1 MGFFKSLIDTII
13 SATAS
18 TFSFKDNTLIFKVSS
33 DEFYTYEL
41 GNYDLKTRHDPYVL
55 EAYTLKNK
63 DISLEYIKVDEDTS
77 WNGSA
82 ISFYETFF
90 QNELKIKSLVKIEDV
105 EISNYV
111 FRIYKIDDSFCF
123 FYIYIYEVNKDI
135 FIIDTKGELYNNLIK
150 KFKNDYSNKLEDI
163 EKGDI
168 NFDISLVKRNSIED
182 FFSYE
187 KD

>member
-13 SATAS
+13 SVTSS
-18 TFSFKDNTLIFKVSS
+18 TFLFKDNALLFKVSS

-82 ISFYETFF
+82 INFFESFFKS
-90 QNELKIKSLVKIEDV
+90 ELKIKSLVKIEDI

-123 FYIYIYEVNKDI
+123 FFIYIYEVNKDI
-135 FIIDTKGELYNNLIK
+135 FIIDTKGELYNNIIEKLK
-150 KFKNDYSNKLEDI
+150 KDYSFKCEYF

-168 NFDISLVKRNSIED
+168 NFDISLVKKNSIED